1 MANSDRLDEIFLRL
15 DRLKIDQKELAVGI
29 DLSADKLSKIRRGI
43 RQWRGEERG
52 LALAW
57 VEQAERTHRRSDVRP
72 AEVLPAIG
80 GSGADDVV
88 ELIRLDL
95 SLAMGDGTN
104 IDDYIEEEPVKFDL
118 GYLRAITR
126 TPPHRIRLARGIGD
140 SMFPTL
146 QSSDEV
152 MIDTT
157 STMLNLND
165 RVWAISMYGAGAI
178 KRLRAIGPQRVLV
191 ISDNPAVPDQE
202 IDAEDLRIFGR
213 VFRLA
218 REL

>member
-1 MANSDRLDEIFLRL
+1 MEQIAGIDEIFLRL
-15 DRLKIDQKELAVGI
+15 DRLKIDQKEMAEAIG
-29 DLSADKLSKIRRGI
+29 LSADKLSKIRRGI
-43 RQWRGEERG
+43 RQWRGEERQ
-52 LALAW
+52 LAAAW
-57 VEQAERTHRRSDVRP
+57 LEQEARARKRSEIVAP
-72 AEVLPAIG
+72 PILPPVSAA
-80 GSGADDVV
+80 ADDVV

-126 TPPHRIRLARGIGD
+126 TPPHRIRLARGVGD

-157 STMLNLND
+157 STVLNLND
-165 RVWAISMYGAGAI
+165 RVWAIAMYGAGAI

-191 ISDNPAVPDQE
+191 MSDNPAVPDQE
-202 IDAEDLRIFGR
+202 VDAADLMIFGR

>member
-1 MANSDRLDEIFLRL
+1 MANSGPLDEIFLRL

-43 RQWRGEERG
+43 RQWRGEERA

-57 VEQAERTHRRSDVRP
+57 VEQAERNHRRSDVRP